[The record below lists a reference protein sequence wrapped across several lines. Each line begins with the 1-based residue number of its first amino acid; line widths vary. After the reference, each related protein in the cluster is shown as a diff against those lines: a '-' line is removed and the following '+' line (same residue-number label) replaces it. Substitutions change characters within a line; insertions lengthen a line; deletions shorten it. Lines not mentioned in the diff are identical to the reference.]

1 MGRVAFDAK
10 FNLLK
15 AALAQNQFGNVA
27 VLDIPEKPVL
37 KPVLEIARLIVVG

>member
-1 MGRVAFDAK
+1 VGRVAFDAK

-27 VLDIPEKPVL
+27 VLNVAEKPVL
-37 KPVLEIARLIVVG
+37 KPVLQVAR